1 MSVYDFIG
9 KLPRPKKGFVLP
21 SHHYTGPYNPLHK
34 QLDKKDVPIPGQE
47 PFNGVDKISLNHDI
61 CYRDAQLT
69 KKQCDEEMLKKLNKL
84 DPKNLRESIDKNLVQ
99 TIIGLKQNLD
109 NLSPLSSRGGGI
121 MQKITTSKKN
131 KIPLEFGS
139 SKDPIIRDKLT
150 KLHMKKAGFSLNKEI
165 NNQRALQNFQNNYE
179 LYKNTE
185 HFSPHSFWNSKHP
198 QESNKNAYV
207 SSMIDLDFNNV
218 NIKPNIT
225 STLQQQQQQQ
235 QQQQEQ
241 DLDNNTSMTTLA
253 LSTNNPYI
261 LFDSNQTSQQSKNP
275 TNHQQSYEEND
286 YENQFLNIL
295 IDLKQLY
302 LNDSFSSNVNE
313 SRNKMLNILI
323 DFFYKHN
330 ANNDYWLDDKQCL
343 CFRNLRTGVK
353 FQLYVDYFVKQY
365 DPSRSK
371 SRPPMYFNELF
382 KGMILNSQTKFSPTV
397 QHSSKNTKKL
407 KKMSRNRKRKSKN
420 RNVQA
425 KNRVQTLK

>member
-185 HFSPHSFWNSKHP
+185 HFIPHSFWNLNP
-198 QESNKNAYV
+198 TQEIKKNAYV

-218 NIKPNIT
+218 NLKSNTT
-225 STLQQQQQQQ
+225 STLP
-235 QQQQEQ
+235 QQEQ
-241 DLDNNTSMTTLA
+241 DLDNNASMTALA
-253 LSTNNPYI
+253 LSMNNPYI
-261 LFDSNQTSQQSKNP
+261 LFDSNQTSQSKNP
-275 TNHQQSYEEND
+275 TQHQQFYEEND

-295 IDLKQLY
+295 NDLKHLY
-302 LNDSFSSNVNE
+302 INDSFSSNVKE

-323 DFFYKHN
+323 NFFYKYN
-330 ANNDYWLDDKQCL
+330 SNNDYWLDGKQCL
-343 CFRNLRTGVK
+343 CYRKLHTGVK

-371 SRPPMYFNELF
+371 SQPPMYYNELF
-382 KGMILNSQTKFSPTV
+382 MGIILNSQTKFSPTV
-397 QHSSKNTKKL
+397 QQSSKFTKNL
-407 KKMSRNRKRKSKN
+407 KKMSRNRKRKTDESQHATKKKY
-420 RNVQA
+420 RI
-425 KNRVQTLK
+425 QTVE

>member
-1 MSVYDFIG
+1 MSVYEFIG

-34 QLDKKDVPIPGQE
+34 QLDKNDVPLPGQE
-47 PFNGVDKISLNHDI
+47 PFNEVDKISLNHDI

-69 KKQCDEEMLKKLNKL
+69 KKQCDNEMLKKLNKL

-109 NLSPLSSRGGGI
+109 NLSPLSSRGGG
-121 MQKITTSKKN
+121 MQKITKKN
-131 KIPLEFGS
+131 KMPLEFSS
-139 SKDPIIRDKLT
+139 SKDPIIRNNLT
-150 KLHMKKAGFSLNKEI
+150 KLHLKKAGFSLNKEI

-185 HFSPHSFWNSKHP
+185 HFIPHSFWNSNPP
-198 QESNKNAYV
+198 QEINKNPYV

-218 NIKPNIT
+218 NIKSNIT
-225 STLQQQQQQQ
+225 STLQQQQQQ
-235 QQQQEQ
+235 Q

-261 LFDSNQTSQQSKNP
+261 LFDSKKKN
-275 TNHQQSYEEND
+275 D
-286 YENQFLNIL
+286 DENQFLNIL
-295 IDLKQLY
+295 IDLKQVY
-302 LNDSFSSNVNE
+302 LNDSFSTNVNE

-323 DFFYKHN
+323 NFFFKYN
-330 ANNDYWLDDKQCL
+330 GNNDYWLDGKQCL
-343 CFRNLRTGVK
+343 CYRNLHTGVK

-371 SRPPMYFNELF
+371 SQPPMYFNELF
-382 KGMILNSQTKFSPTV
+382 KGIILNSQTKFSPTV
-397 QHSSKNTKKL
+397 QHSSKSTKKL
-407 KKMSRNRKRKSKN
+407 KKMSRNRKRKLKN
-420 RNVQA
+420 RNMQA